1 MRKKY
6 FNILILVVL
15 FLWAKQALQ
24 LQNRDVAA
32 EFTLPLSQMA
42 KQALQLQHAD
52 ASDFTWVKI
61 ATFDSQDYKTDLGGN
76 ISLWPDSTAGK
87 LASCTL
93 EYTDKEKQGPSGYSL
108 KIAYDIDAAKDGATG
123 IKIDL
128 EMPDLAK
135 GHYNLVFL
143 VKGDKEEGHTTKFK
157 VKLESAKG
165 SAIKIAEDITSEWKQ
180 VYLPFSMFEG
190 DIDWYRVNTMYI
202 IFDKDTVTEKK
213 GIIYIDAIFL
223 N

>member
-1 MRKKY
+1 MATKAKQALR
-6 FNILILVVL
+6 LQSPA
-15 FLWAKQALQ
+15 AKQALQ
-24 LQNRDVAA
+24 
-32 EFTLPLSQMA
+32 
-42 KQALQLQHAD
+42 LQLQHAD
-52 ASDFTWVKI
+52 ASDFTWFKI
-61 ATFDSQDYKTDLGGN
+61 AAFDRQDYKTDLGGN
-76 ISLWPDSTAGK
+76 ISLWPDSPKEK
-87 LASCTL
+87 LASCAF
-93 EYTDKEKQGPSGYSL
+93 EYTDKERQGSEGCSL

-143 VKGDKEEGHTTKFK
+143 VKGDKEKGYTTRFK
-157 VKLESAKG
+157 VKLESPSG

-190 DIDWYRVNTMYI
+190 NIDWNKVSAMYI
-202 IFDKDTVTEKK
+202 IFDIDSVTEKK